1 MRTFVGALALALVL
15 AGCGGG
21 SDPAASPTKAA
32 TKATPAKNP
41 TKKAT
46 VKPTVA
52 APTGTPAP
60 EALSSFRC
68 APDSKGRWNAS
79 GYLRNSGKNKVTYQ
93 VTVYVGEAAGGSE
106 DARTAQ
112 VASVAAG
119 GSVKF
124 SIRKVPAPKSGGPC
138 HVQVLAGG

>member
-1 MRTFVGALALALVL
+1 MRTIAVAVALVLAL

-21 SDPAASPTKAA
+21 SDPQPTPKRTT
-32 TKATPAKNP
+32 TKTAP

-46 VKPTVA
+46 VKPTPAV
-52 APTGTPAP
+52 PTGKAVP

-68 APDSKGRWNAS
+68 SADKKGIWNAS

-124 SIRKVPAPKSGGPC
+124 SIKDVPAPKAGGPC
-138 HVQVLAGG
+138 HVQVLAGS

>member
-21 SDPAASPTKAA
+21 SDPAATPTKTA
-32 TKATPAKNP
+32 TTTTP

-68 APDSKGRWNAS
+68 APDPKGRWNAS

-112 VASVAAG
+112 VAGVAAG